1 VILPML
7 NGCKSWSTY
16 GYEDVHAFVAQ
27 EAKARGF
34 AVLDASSALR
44 DREPGE
50 VTVADDDP
58 HFNALGNRLV
68 AGALAREVLATPQL
82 VAH

>member
-1 VILPML
+1 
-7 NGCKSWSTY
+7 
-16 GYEDVHAFVAQ
+16 
-27 EAKARGF
+27 
-34 AVLDASSALR
+34 
-44 DREPGE
+44 